1 MKTNIFIYY
10 NIVNKKH
17 VMKLK
22 QDTQSILIFK
32 IVIINSEI
40 GYLLNDDGKYTNC
53 RIRSIK

>member
-1 MKTNIFIYY
+1 MKTNIFVYY

-22 QDTQSILIFK
+22 QDVQSSLTFK

-40 GYLLNDDGKYTNC
+40 GCLINDDA
-53 RIRSIK
+53 SIKIIIFKIE

>member
-1 MKTNIFIYY
+1 MKTNINIYY

-22 QDTQSILIFK
+22 QDTESTLIFK

-40 GYLLNDDGKYTNC
+40 GYSINNDGKYNYYY
-53 RIRSIK
+53 I